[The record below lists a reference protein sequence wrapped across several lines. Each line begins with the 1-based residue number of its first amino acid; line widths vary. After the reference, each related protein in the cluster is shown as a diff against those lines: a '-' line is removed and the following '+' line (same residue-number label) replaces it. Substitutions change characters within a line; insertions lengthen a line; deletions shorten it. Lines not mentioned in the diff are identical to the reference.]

1 MSGHANAYMEQ
12 VLRVMEYSRLSRHLL
27 LTAGD
32 DGTVHLWDSTARSPK
47 AGLLLFFLWL
57 LFLGSV
63 PAAIML
69 IQSGCMLSNFSCPL
83 SVCKTSFPSTSLVGG
98 PGEDVM
104 HFLHLASLCVPVL
117 M

>member
-1 MSGHANAYMEQ
+1 
-12 VLRVMEYSRLSRHLL
+12 
-27 LTAGD
+27 
-32 DGTVHLWDSTARSPK
+32 
-47 AGLLLFFLWL
+47 
-57 LFLGSV
+57 
-63 PAAIML
+63 ML

>member
-1 MSGHANAYMEQ
+1 VSGHANAYMEQ

-57 LFLGSV
+57 LFFGSV
-63 PAAIML
+63 TAAIIL

-83 SVCKTSFPSTSLVGG
+83 SVCKTSFSSTSLVGG

-104 HFLHLASLCVPVL
+104 CFLHLASLYVPAL

>member
-1 MSGHANAYMEQ
+1 VSGHANAYMEQ

-57 LFLGSV
+57 LFFGSV
-63 PAAIML
+63 TAAVWL
-69 IQSGCMLSNFSCPL
+69 YAVKLFLST
-83 SVCKTSFPSTSLVGG
+83 VCLQTSFPSTSLVGG
-98 PGEDVM
+98 PR
-104 HFLHLASLCVPVL
+104 
-117 M
+117 